1 MAAYKASLNAHAAL
15 DLLISRAIL
24 EGKTGT
30 LRMSVPLTDYEDHYE
45 GPKFDD
51 DASNIAIEVE
61 LTTRW
66 TEPSE
71 FEYEAD
77 ADLIEGIES
86 EEEFLSSEE
95 DKEEEEEEAKNGK
108 KNRSGSD
115 SSGH

>member
-30 LRMSVPLTDYEDHYE
+30 LRMSVPLTDYAEHYE
-45 GPKFDD
+45 GPKFDE
-51 DASNIAIEVE
+51 DAKNIAVEIE

-77 ADLIEGIES
+77 ADLLEGIES
-86 EEEFLSSEE
+86 EEEFLG
-95 DKEEEEEEAKNGK
+95 EEEEEEEDNGK
-108 KNRSGSD
+108 KTGSGSD